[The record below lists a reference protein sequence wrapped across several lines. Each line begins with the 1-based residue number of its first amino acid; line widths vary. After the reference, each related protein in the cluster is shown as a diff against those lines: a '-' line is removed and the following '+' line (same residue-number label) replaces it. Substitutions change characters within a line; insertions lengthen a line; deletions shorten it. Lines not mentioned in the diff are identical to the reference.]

1 MSKLGEVEKRITSSL
16 SSTASASTSAPSGS
30 SSPKPTYG
38 SPAAAARLRSERRGS
53 LLLWKWTVPGEEEVE
68 VLGTESRGREARA
81 GVVAGW
87 TDMGSMVSFRI
98 REEEDDGARVSL
110 SLPIPAFSAL
120 RGE

>member
-1 MSKLGEVEKRITSSL
+1 MSKLGAVEKIITSSL
-16 SSTASASTSAPSGS
+16 SSTASASTSPSGS

-38 SPAAAARLRSERRGS
+38 SPAAAERLWRERRGS
-53 LLLWKWTVPGEEEVE
+53 LLLWMWTKPREEGVE
-68 VLGTESRGREARA
+68 GMGRETRGREARA

-110 SLPIPAFSAL
+110 PIPAFSAL
-120 RGE
+120 SGE